1 MIRQA
6 RAEDAGAI
14 AAIWNHI
21 IRDTAATFN
30 AEEKPPSDVAALIVT
45 RQAAGRAFLVAEDA
59 GVVLGFAT
67 YDQFRGGV
75 GYRHSMEHT
84 VHILPAAQGRGLGR
98 GLMTALED
106 HARAADVHVMMA
118 GVSSENPAGR
128 AFHEALGYQLSGTV
142 PQVGRKFGRWMDL
155 WLLHKIL
162 T

>member
-6 RAEDAGAI
+6 RADDAGAI
-14 AAIWNHI
+14 AAIWNHM

-30 AEEKPPSDVAALIVT
+30 AEEKPTGDVAALIAT
-45 RQAAGRAFLVAEDA
+45 RQSTGRAFLVADEA
-59 GVVLGFAT
+59 GTVLGFAT

-84 VHILPAAQGRGLGR
+84 VHLAPSAQGRGFGR
-98 GLMTALED
+98 ALMLALED
-106 HARAADVHVMMA
+106 HARTADVHVMMA
-118 GVSSENPAGR
+118 GVSSENPGGR
-128 AFHEALGYQLSGTV
+128 AFHEALGYRLSGTV